1 MFPRSNAHPATPAPH
16 ELPQS
21 QIARPDPLRRF
32 SLTPYAT
39 NLSVMGRCIRLETNS
54 AAIFE
59 HLQHL
64 CSVYPTVSRDQPQ
77 FRWRLICEPN
87 PPQTSLS
94 LTRFAFSDAGLRFA
108 EFEQRTFL
116 AVDIEARQAVAFL
129 TAELVRDKL
138 RLTIPFL
145 DTLFC
150 MTAASLGFVS
160 LFANCVEVDG
170 KGILLLGPP
179 RSGKTTASY
188 LATKLGMRL
197 HADEGVFLELNN
209 DTLSAWSG
217 FWPMVFRK
225 DAQQFFPELQS
236 LAQSFSYH
244 DFAFYHLEKNRFQSP
259 HANPVT
265 PLCSVFLNREASS
278 GVHVSPMTSSQLCD
292 RLSQSLL
299 FDEDEQFHPQQTAAL
314 NLLSK
319 VPGYEISYGSDPA
332 AVVPELDRLHRALT

>member
-1 MFPRSNAHPATPAPH
+1 
-16 ELPQS
+16 
-21 QIARPDPLRRF
+21 
-32 SLTPYAT
+32 
-39 NLSVMGRCIRLETNS
+39 MGRCIRLETNS
-54 AAIFE
+54 AAILD
-59 HLQHL
+59 HLQQL
-64 CSVYPTVSRDQPQ
+64 CSVYPKVSCDQPQ

-87 PPQTSLS
+87 PAQTSLS
-94 LTRFAFSDAGLRFA
+94 LTRFAFSDANLRFA
-108 EFEQRTFL
+108 EFEQRSFL
-116 AVDIEARQAVAFL
+116 AVDLHARHAVAFL
-129 TAELVRDKL
+129 TEELVRDKL
-138 RLTIPFL
+138 CLTIPFL

-236 LAQSFSYH
+236 LAQSFFYH
-244 DFAFYHLEKNRFQSP
+244 DFAFYHLEKSQFQSP
-259 HANPVT
+259 HANAVT
-265 PLCSVFLNREASS
+265 PLCCIFLDREASS
-278 GVHVSPMTSSQLCD
+278 GVRLSQLTSCQLKD

-314 NLLSK
+314 NLLSN
-319 VPGYEISYGSDPA
+319 VPGYDISYGSDPA
-332 AVVPELDRLHRALT
+332 VVVSVIARLHRALT